1 VSQQRSP
8 LMDAITRF
16 ANSNILVIDDIASM
30 RTQIVSNLALLG
42 FKNVWA
48 VGSCD
53 KARAHLAKMRMDLIL
68 CDYHLGEVTSGQQFL
83 EHLRSKQLIP
93 YSTLFVMVTA
103 KRAYEDV
110 MRAAECAPDDYL
122 VKPFTSTQLNTR
134 LTSLIEKRNRFKS
147 VHTSMQSNDWPA
159 VVRHCDAIIATH
171 DRFAMDATKIK
182 GQALLKSSRAIDAE
196 KLYRNILEQRPL
208 GWAKLG
214 LARALKLQT
223 RMPEAEELLE
233 TLIAEGR
240 SNSAGDRMN
249 AYDELSDLL
258 QSTERGKEALA
269 LLQDAMDVSPGSPTR
284 TRKVTALAAAEGE
297 LDLAEKSVRQLLAD
311 YKNSDLKDAGDYL
324 LAADVLSSNGH
335 AGEALATVREVRR
348 AFDDIAD
355 QQVLSIAEATAHIAN
370 GDTQLGKELL
380 QDISPESASELTPNA
395 AAVLGKSLYKLG
407 DQAAAE
413 KVMRHLVQNNP
424 DDPDVLRTV
433 HAAMAAAGQQAQI
446 SALVA
451 SSLNEVA
458 EINNEGVRLAYA
470 GEFQSAIDMLT
481 RAADLLPG
489 NVQFLSNA
497 GLVIAL
503 ALTRGEADAERLT
516 DCIKYRQLLA
526 AGSPQHPKLSQIDT
540 LLMQYKGER
549 DAASRSA

>member
-1 VSQQRSP
+1 
-8 LMDAITRF
+8 MDAVTRF

-30 RTQIVSNLALLG
+30 RTQIVSNLSLLG
-42 FKNVWA
+42 FKNVWS

-53 KARAHLAKMRMDLIL
+53 KAMAQLAKMRMDLIL

-83 EHLRSKQLIP
+83 EHLRSKHLIP
-93 YSTLFVMVTA
+93 PSTLFVMVTA
-103 KRAYEDV
+103 RRAYEDV

-122 VKPFTSTQLNTR
+122 VKPFTSAQLNTR
-134 LTSLIEKRNRFKS
+134 LSNLIEKRNRFKS
-147 VHTSMQSNDWPA
+147 VHSAMQTNDWPA
-159 VVRHCDAIIATH
+159 VVRHCDAIIAAR

-182 GQALLKSSRAIDAE
+182 GQALLKSARAGDAE
-196 KLYRNILEQRPL
+196 TLYRSVLEQRSL

-214 LARALKLQT
+214 LARALKSQT
-223 RMPEAEELLE
+223 RLPEAEELLE

-240 SNSAGDRMN
+240 SNSAGDRMQ

-258 QSTERGKEALA
+258 QSTERNPEALS
-269 LLQDAMDVSPGSPTR
+269 LLQNAMKVSPGSLAR
-284 TRKVTALAAAEGE
+284 TRKATTLAAAEGE
-297 LDLAEKSVRQLLAD
+297 LDFAETAMRQLLAD

-335 AGEALATVREVRR
+335 ADEALATLKEARKS
-348 AFDDIAD
+348 FDDDID
-355 QQVLSIAEATAHIAN
+355 VQVLDIAAATAHIAN
-370 GDTQLGKELL
+370 GDTQLGQQLL
-380 QDISPESASELTPNA
+380 EAIPLEAVGALAPNA
-395 AAVLGKSLYKLG
+395 VAALGKSLYKLG
-407 DQAAAE
+407 DRTAAE

-424 DDPDVLRTV
+424 DDPEVMRTV
-433 HAAMAAAGQQAQI
+433 HAAMAAAGQQEHI
-446 SALVA
+446 STLVS

-470 GEFQSAIDMLT
+470 GNFAEAIDMLT

-497 GLVIAL
+497 ALVIAL
-503 ALTRGEADAERLT
+503 SLTRGETDPEKIG

-526 AGSPQHPKLSQIDT
+526 ARNAHHPKLVQIDT
-540 LLMQYKGER
+540 LLLQYKGER
-549 DAASRSA
+549 NAASRSA